1 MTPGSARPTDSEWRR
16 HGWIL
21 APCMAGI
28 LLCSV
33 NNYAL
38 GVMIGPLEREFGWS
52 RAEIS
57 SGPLIISM
65 IALVCAPLVGLVIDR
80 LGPRPVGLFGVVF
93 YCAAMALMST
103 TTSDVTS
110 WLALWGLIGLASMF
124 VAPMVWTAAINSRFD
139 KNRGMALALALC
151 GTGIGAATVPLLTN
165 TLVTAQG
172 WRAAYVSLAL
182 ISGAIVLPLVF
193 FLFHNLKAPAGEARA
208 AKAGGRGQE
217 IRAEMASPSFLKLAG
232 AALLFAI
239 ASCALT
245 SNGVPILIGVGFD
258 RATAAGVVG
267 LIGLGSIAGRL
278 GGGYLLDRI
287 DARKVAAVSVLAP
300 VISVSLL
307 LATDGS
313 RPAAV
318 AACLILGLSVG
329 TELDACAYLAARHF
343 GMRNFGTLFGAI
355 TGLLLFGNGLAPA
368 AANRV
373 YDVTRSYDLVLMAI
387 IVLCVLAAGLFM
399 LLGKYPQPAA
409 AAEAEPPAAAP
420 APAAP

>member
-1 MTPGSARPTDSEWRR
+1 
-16 HGWIL
+16 
-21 APCMAGI
+21 MAGI

-33 NNYAL
+33 NNYSL

-65 IALVCAPLVGLVIDR
+65 IALVCAPLVGLVVDR

-93 YCAAMALMST
+93 YCAALALLAT
-103 TTSDVTS
+103 TTADVTS
-110 WLALWGLIGLASMF
+110 WWGLWALIGLASMF

-151 GTGIGAATVPLLTN
+151 GTGVGAATVPLLTN
-165 TLVTAQG
+165 SLVAAQG

-193 FLFHNLKAPAGEARA
+193 FLFHNLKAAPAGARPVA
-208 AKAGGRGQE
+208 AGRRSQE
-217 IRAEMASPSFLKLAG
+217 IRAELTSPSFLKLAG

-245 SNGVPILIGVGFD
+245 SNGVPILIGEGFD
-258 RATAAGVVG
+258 RTTAAGVAG

-313 RPAAV
+313 QPAAI

-373 YDVTRSYDLVLMAI
+373 YDVTRSYDLVLLAI
-387 IVLCVLAAGLFM
+387 IVLCVMAAGLFM
-399 LLGKYPQPAA
+399 LLGKYPEAVSAA
-409 AAEAEPPAAAP
+409 ADSAPPAAAP
-420 APAAP
+420 APATP

>member
-1 MTPGSARPTDSEWRR
+1 MTPGQLRPVESEWRR
-16 HGWIL
+16 HGSIL

-33 NNYAL
+33 NAYAL

-57 SGPLIISM
+57 IGPLIISM

-80 LGPRPVGLFGVVF
+80 AGPRPVGLFGVVF
-93 YCAAMALMST
+93 YCAAVALLST
-103 TTSDVTS
+103 TTPNIVS
-110 WLALWGLIGLASMF
+110 WWALWGLIGLASMC
-124 VAPMVWTAAINSRFD
+124 VAPMVWTAAINSRFE

-151 GTGIGAATVPLLTN
+151 GTGIGAATIPLLTN
-165 TLVTAQG
+165 TLVSAHG
-172 WRAAYVSLAL
+172 WRAAYVSLAA
-182 ISGAIVLPLVF
+182 ISCAIVLPIVF
-193 FLFHNLKAPAGEARA
+193 FLFRNLKAAPPPARA
-208 AKAGGRGQE
+208 EKAGGRGQE
-217 IRAEMASPSFLKLAG
+217 IRAEMGSPSFLKLAG

-245 SNGVPILIGVGFD
+245 SNGVPILLGEGLD
-258 RATAAGVVG
+258 RATAAGVAG

-287 DARKVAAVSVLAP
+287 DARKVAAISVLAP

-313 RPAAV
+313 KPAAM
-318 AACLILGLSVG
+318 AACLVLGLSVG

-368 AANRV
+368 IANRV
-373 YDVTRSYDLVLMAI
+373 FDVTRSYDIVLVAI
-387 IVLCVLAAGLFM
+387 IVLCVAAAGLFL
-399 LLGKYPQPAA
+399 LLGKYPQ
-409 AAEAEPPAAAP
+409 AEAEEDSALAEGTAP
-420 APAAP
+420 ATP

>member
-1 MTPGSARPTDSEWRR
+1 MTPGQPRPVDSEWRR

-33 NNYAL
+33 NAYAL

-57 SGPLIISM
+57 IGPLIISM
-65 IALVCAPLVGLVIDR
+65 IALVCAPLVGLVVDR
-80 LGPRPVGLFGVVF
+80 AGPRPVGLFGVVF
-93 YCAAMALMST
+93 YCAAVALLST
-103 TTSDVTS
+103 TTRDVMS
-110 WLALWGLIGLASMF
+110 WWALWGLVGLASMF
-124 VAPMVWTAAINSRFD
+124 IAPMVWTAAINSRFD

-151 GTGIGAATVPLLTN
+151 GTGVGAASVPLLTN

-172 WRAAYVSLAL
+172 WRGAYVSLAAV
-182 ISGAIVLPLVF
+182 SCAIVLPIVF
-193 FLFHNLKAPAGEARA
+193 FLFHNLKTAPSQQPAAR
-208 AKAGGRGQE
+208 AGGRGRE
-217 IRAEMASPSFLKLAG
+217 IRAEMASPSFLKLAA

-245 SNGVPILIGVGFD
+245 SNGVPILLGEGLD
-258 RATAAGVVG
+258 RATAAGVAG

-287 DARKVAAVSVLAP
+287 DARKVAAISVMAP

-313 RPAAV
+313 KPAAM

-368 AANRV
+368 IANRV
-373 YDVTRSYDLVLMAI
+373 YDVTRSYDLVLAAI
-387 IVLCVLAAGLFM
+387 IVLCVLAAGLFL
-399 LLGKYPQPAA
+399 LLGKYPETE
-409 AAEAEPPAAAP
+409 AAEEVVVADGAAP
-420 APAAP
+420 ATP

>member
-1 MTPGSARPTDSEWRR
+1 MTPGRELPAESEWRR
-16 HGWIL
+16 YGWIL

-57 SGPLIISM
+57 AGPLIISM

-80 LGPRPVGLFGVVF
+80 FGPRPVGLFGVVF
-93 YCAAMALMST
+93 YCAAMGLLAT
-103 TTSDVTS
+103 TTDDVVS
-110 WLALWGLIGLASMF
+110 WWALWGLIGLASMF
-124 VAPMVWTAAINSRFD
+124 VAPMVWTTAINSRFD

-151 GTGIGAATVPLLTN
+151 GTGIGAATIPLLTN
-165 TLVTAQG
+165 TLVTSQG
-172 WRAAYVSLAL
+172 WRGAYVSLAL
-182 ISGAIVLPLVF
+182 ISGAIVLPIVF
-193 FLFHNLKAPAGEARA
+193 FLFKNLKAAPAPATP
-208 AKAGGRGQE
+208 GGRVAE
-217 IRAEMASPSFLKLAG
+217 IRAEMTSPSFLKLAA

-245 SNGVPILIGVGFD
+245 SNGVPILIGEGFD
-258 RATAAGVVG
+258 RTTAAGIVG

-278 GGGYLLDRI
+278 GGGYLLDRL

-313 RPAAV
+313 RPAAI

-343 GMRNFGTLFGAI
+343 GMRNFGALFGAI

-368 AANRV
+368 VANRV
-373 YDVTRSYDLVLMAI
+373 YDVTRSYDVVLMAI
-387 IVLCVLAAGLFM
+387 IVLCVLAAGLFL
-399 LLGKYPQPAA
+399 LLGRYPQAKALSEPPAGAAAAQPAA
-409 AAEAEPPAAAP
+409 P
-420 APAAP
+420 